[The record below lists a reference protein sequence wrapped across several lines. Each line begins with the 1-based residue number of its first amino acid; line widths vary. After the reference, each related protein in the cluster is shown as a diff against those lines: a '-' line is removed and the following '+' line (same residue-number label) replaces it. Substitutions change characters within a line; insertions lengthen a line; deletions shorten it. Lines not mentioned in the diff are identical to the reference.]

1 MVKVHKY
8 ALATVLHDFC
18 RYKISCST
26 RPSPYLHS
34 HDYFEFIIISNGQ
47 STHYVNKTS
56 IKMKK
61 GDVAFIRPKDIHRC
75 IPNGSDFEFYNIA
88 VEPNLVTIL
97 FSFLGDDFDPKPY
110 LEKTLPP
117 TVTLLASELNSVISS
132 ADRLIRLYTLQQSN
146 IEYLY
151 RVFVLDLFAR
161 LISTPVIA
169 FEKNIPGWFKSVI
182 TEMMEPANYV
192 EGISA
197 MYRISGVSPGYL
209 SRTCLKYKNKTPTE
223 IVNSIR
229 LMKAVNLLDTTELP
243 IMDIAMD
250 VGFNNLSH
258 FYHQFKKVYGYS
270 PNKFRQ
276 EFMYAD
282 DHLEATKQSDIE
294 KGYS

>member
-169 FEKNIPGWFKSVI
+169 FERIFQDGLKC
-182 TEMMEPANYV
+182 Y
-192 EGISA
+192 
-197 MYRISGVSPGYL
+197 YRDDG
-209 SRTCLKYKNKTPTE
+209 TCKLC
-223 IVNSIR
+223 
-229 LMKAVNLLDTTELP
+229 
-243 IMDIAMD
+243 
-250 VGFNNLSH
+250 
-258 FYHQFKKVYGYS
+258 
-270 PNKFRQ
+270 
-276 EFMYAD
+276 
-282 DHLEATKQSDIE
+282 
-294 KGYS
+294 